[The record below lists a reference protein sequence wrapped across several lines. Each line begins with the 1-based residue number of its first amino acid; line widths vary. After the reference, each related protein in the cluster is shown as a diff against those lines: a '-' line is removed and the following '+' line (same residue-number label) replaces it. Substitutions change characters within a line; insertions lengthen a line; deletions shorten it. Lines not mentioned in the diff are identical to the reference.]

1 MRVRQEYDPHHL
13 YELKNVRKRQ
23 KKCLSSQRWQAS
35 GMIKAVFKNAPGIN
49 TSPLPV
55 IRDHRLIDHY

>member
-1 MRVRQEYDPHHL
+1 MIPIIIRV
-13 YELKNVRKRQ
+13 
-23 KKCLSSQRWQAS
+23 KKCAQKAKKYLSSQRWQAS

-49 TSPLPV
+49 TSTLPV